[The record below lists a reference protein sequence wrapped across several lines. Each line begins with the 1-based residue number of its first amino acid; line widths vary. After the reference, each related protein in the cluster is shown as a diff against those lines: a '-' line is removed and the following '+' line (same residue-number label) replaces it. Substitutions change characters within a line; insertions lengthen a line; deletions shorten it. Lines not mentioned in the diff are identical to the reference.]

1 MFKLFFGLV
10 KCLND
15 LLAYD
20 FLCIV
25 YVYRNMWMI
34 FAASGAWRR
43 ERIKK
48 MLEYT
53 ISGIIREKTA
63 QAAETDAIFREI
75 KAYIDLVRDMAL
87 SLP

>member
-1 MFKLFFGLV
+1 
-10 KCLND
+10 
-15 LLAYD
+15 
-20 FLCIV
+20 
-25 YVYRNMWMI
+25 
-34 FAASGAWRR
+34 
-43 ERIKK
+43 